1 MAIAPPFIAIVDDD
15 GSVLKALQRLL
26 STRSWDSKIFRSGF
40 EFLASLDAESPDCLI
55 LDLQMPEMSGLEVQ
69 KTLVS
74 RGIEIPTIIITSNS
88 DPAMRERCLAAG
100 AVAYLPKPVRREDL
114 FKTILAARGARRN

>member
-1 MAIAPPFIAIVDDD
+1 MATASPFIAIVDDD
-15 GSVLKALQRLL
+15 SSVLKALQRLL
-26 STRSWDSKIFRSGF
+26 STRSWHSEIFRSGSQ
-40 EFLASLDAESPDCLI
+40 FLASLDAELPDCLI

-88 DPAMRERCLAAG
+88 DAAVRERCMAAG
-100 AVAYLPKPVRREDL
+100 AVAYLSKPVRRQDL
-114 FKTILAARGARRN
+114 FSAIDAAHAARRH